1 MWRKIILIAYP
12 RIKSAEGMGRKQAKF
27 RDDVEFFSNI
37 RKSEARPSSSL
48 YVPPAIRSRPTSVP
62 KVGDA
67 RFTNCPADARTST
80 GCHRPPGHR
89 GPIRVSDCRFGDSH
103 FDRQVLHQTDFINW
117 TDDGASMV
125 GSCLVQQMQLSLKMR
140 SAVKAQ
146 ISLVPVR
153 GGWLGSPE
161 LTPEA
166 GISLGRAQ

>member
-1 MWRKIILIAYP
+1 
-12 RIKSAEGMGRKQAKF
+12 
-27 RDDVEFFSNI
+27 
-37 RKSEARPSSSL
+37 
-48 YVPPAIRSRPTSVP
+48 
-62 KVGDA
+62 
-67 RFTNCPADARTST
+67 
-80 GCHRPPGHR
+80 
-89 GPIRVSDCRFGDSH
+89 
-103 FDRQVLHQTDFINW
+103 LHQTDFINW

-153 GGWLGSPE
+153 GGWLSLLE